1 MIVLPNDRSIIT
13 MDYKY
18 TSDEDLRDKIT
29 LLIGE
34 DEYLCAEYIGV
45 DDVSKMERA
54 LRSKSRR
61 RLLQILEGT
70 MSREP
75 LSFAASNRREKARF
89 EALKEAARIAALPKT
104 EEYGRKLKALMSE
117 IDEAEMI
124 IQAKRSEMSQIRTV
138 MHLHKCEQLVPGA
151 ACYLCGQ
158 NEEPCHHF

>member
-1 MIVLPNDRSIIT
+1 

-18 TSDEDLRDKIT
+18 TSDEELRDKIT

-45 DDVSKMERA
+45 YDLSKMDRA

-70 MSREP
+70 MTREP

-89 EALKEAARIAALPKT
+89 EALKEAARLAALPKT
-104 EEYGRKLKALMSE
+104 EECGRKLKTLMSE

-124 IQAKRSEMSQIRTV
+124 IRAKRSEMSQIRTV
-138 MHLHKCEQLVPGA
+138 MRATPHKCEQLDPG

-158 NEEPCHHF
+158 NEEPCNHF